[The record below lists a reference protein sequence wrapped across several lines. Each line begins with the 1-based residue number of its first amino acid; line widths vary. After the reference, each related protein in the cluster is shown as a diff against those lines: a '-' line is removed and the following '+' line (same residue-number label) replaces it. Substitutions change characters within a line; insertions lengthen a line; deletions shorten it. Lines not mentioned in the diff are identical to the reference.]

1 MVGGVHQQI
10 RDRCMFPGAFVIQGA
25 IKSHHLN
32 GVILSITRKKK
43 PQKSATSSTIYMT
56 YLTYLN
62 NKESLIKYVILI
74 C

>member
-32 GVILSITRKKK
+32 GVILSITRKKTPK
-43 PQKSATSSTIYMT
+43 NQQPLRRYI
-56 YLTYLN
+56 
-62 NKESLIKYVILI
+62 
-74 C
+74 